1 MRVVGSDEIRRAIGL
16 PESIEAMRDAVIAQS
31 RGECDTPMPMHLD
44 LSAGGGGEVHIK
56 SSYRRGGRHFA
67 LKMAGSYVERP
78 YGAILLVSVEDGET
92 LTYFDDGGHLT
103 DLRTAAV
110 SAMVARELGRTDAS
124 LGILG
129 TGVQARLQARL
140 HAEILRLERVTVWG
154 RNPDHL
160 SACVRE
166 LSASLGIL
174 GTGVQARL
182 QARLHAE
189 ILRLERVTVWGRNPD
204 HLSACVR
211 ELSASL
217 GVRAVAAAS
226 PAEVGSA
233 SRLIVTT
240 TASRQPL
247 LRAADLLPGTHVSAV
262 GADTPG
268 KQELDADILRR
279 ASLLLVDSLPQ
290 CLKLGELQ
298 HAPAEAPRAV
308 EIGAFCASPVDYDR
322 AGITVA
328 DFTGLGAEDLFI
340 AEACHA
346 RLSGKS

>member
-67 LKMAGSYVERP
+67 LKMAGSYAERP

-110 SAMVARELGRTDAS
+110 SAMVARELGRTDSS

-129 TGVQARLQARL
+129 TGMQARLQARL
-140 HAEILRLERVTVWG
+140 HAEVLRLDRVTVWG
-154 RNPDHL
+154 RDPD
-160 SACVRE
+160 
-166 LSASLGIL
+166 
-174 GTGVQARL
+174 RL
-182 QARLHAE
+182 A
-189 ILRLERVTVWGRNPD
+189 
-204 HLSACVR
+204 ACVR

-217 GVRAVAAAS
+217 GVRTVAAAS
-226 PAEVGSA
+226 PAEVASA
-233 SRLIVTT
+233 ARLIVTT
-240 TASRQPL
+240 TASREPL

-268 KQELDADILRR
+268 KQELDPEILRR

-298 HAPAEAPRAV
+298 HAPSEAPRAV
-308 EIGAFCASPVDYDR
+308 EIGAFCAKPVEYDR
-322 AGITVA
+322 AGVTVA

-340 AEACHA
+340 AEACQA